1 MEWIQVLHALMA
13 LILVLGLLFI
23 TLCGIKYIEQKSS
36 FLNKFNKKSRLNI
49 IEIKRI
55 DAKNILVLIQR
66 DNTEHLILVGPN
78 SQVIEKNISA
88 TNIVKG
94 LNND

>member
-1 MEWIQVLHALMA
+1 MEWIQFLHFLMA

-23 TLCGIKYIEQKSS
+23 TLCGIKYIEQKSN
-36 FLNKFNKKSRLNI
+36 FLNKINKKSRLNI
-49 IEIKRI
+49 IEVKRI

-78 SQVIEKNISA
+78 AQVIEKNISA
-88 TNIVKG
+88 TNVVKG